1 RDPPGRC
8 ASLRDG
14 LRPSWTVTARAGGA
28 CAGRD
33 ERMVAIQSNQR
44 MKLAQGDNSDG
55 DVRPAEKPVIHFQR
69 RGGVFIRMH
78 APLRGLRGP
87 STICCIVRRAL
98 KRAGVTSDF
107 KGAHLLRHSLATDLL

>member
-1 RDPPGRC
+1 RSASVCQRARDPPGRC

-69 RGGVFIRMH
+69 RGGKIRGRNDTKIIRY
-78 APLRGLRGP
+78 LI
-87 STICCIVRRAL
+87 TI
-98 KRAGVTSDF
+98 GVPF
-107 KGAHLLRHSLATDLL
+107 